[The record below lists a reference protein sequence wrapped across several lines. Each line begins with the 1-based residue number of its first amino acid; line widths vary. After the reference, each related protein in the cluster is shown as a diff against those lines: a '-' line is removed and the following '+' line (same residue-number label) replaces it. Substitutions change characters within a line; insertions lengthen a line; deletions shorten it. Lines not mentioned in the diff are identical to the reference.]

1 MVALQCGIKVSPS
14 NYLQLRNVMK
24 KINSINEQ
32 ELRKMGEHGRER
44 ATSLF
49 TANQQAQNSPR

>member
-1 MVALQCGIKVSPS
+1 
-14 NYLQLRNVMK
+14 MK

-49 TANQQAQNSPR
+49 TANQQAQKLSTLIEAI

>member
-1 MVALQCGIKVSPS
+1 MIMPREKRVIQKDDIIPLDI
-14 NYLQLRNVMK
+14 YTK
-24 KINSINEQ
+24 KRK